1 MRVAVTVVHLKDTSI
16 EKLKMKVDY
25 VYFYSDSNTIINY
38 TRNDYSK
45 FGVFAA
51 HRIHEIR
58 NSFEPKQWH
67 YEPLKLNGAG
77 DARGSINVQNK

>member
-25 VYFYSDSNTIINY
+25 VYIYSDSNTVINY

-45 FGVFAA
+45 FRVFAA

-67 YEPLKLNGAG
+67 CVPLKLNGAG